1 MIIRYPSP
9 PFVAAP
15 CLSDQKQPLPRN
27 IWSTHLHQQEVPEQ
41 RIKVEQSDQSTLA
54 IRSSVRRG
62 KTWRRAK
69 RENVKGWNDLI
80 PMWSSTKATHG
91 PNWISNVEANIH
103 WKVYRGSYFLWNL
116 MKFHTINFHSFE
128 HQMWRTQ
135 IFLARKV
142 WTWKIYFRFCEDWH
156 ERMEPPEQNV
166 TQSAYQPDFPKRFRR
181 IPSMFHLHSTVQSQ
195 CSVFSVYDGTQTDP
209 QTEYWQNRRR
219 R

>member
-80 PMWSSTKATHG
+80 PMWRSTKATHR
-91 PNWISNVEANIH
+91 PNWISNVEANI
-103 WKVYRGSYFLWNL
+103 LC
-116 MKFHTINFHSFE
+116 MKSL
-128 HQMWRTQ
+128 QGKL
-135 IFLARKV
+135 LAPLCGDLIVKL
-142 WTWKIYFRFCEDWH
+142 FRDNS
-156 ERMEPPEQNV
+156 P
-166 TQSAYQPDFPKRFRR
+166 
-181 IPSMFHLHSTVQSQ
+181 IPSHPVPLVALSVPNWSN
-195 CSVFSVYDGTQTDP
+195 CSILIKTRPDQTF
-209 QTEYWQNRRR
+209 
-219 R
+219 

>member
-1 MIIRYPSP
+1 MIWFPCGDRPRP
-9 PFVAAP
+9 PM
-15 CLSDQKQPLPRN
+15 DQTEFQMWKQ
-27 IWSTHLHQQEVPEQ
+27 IFFAWQ
-41 RIKVEQSDQSTLA
+41 
-54 IRSSVRRG
+54 
-62 KTWRRAK
+62 
-69 RENVKGWNDLI
+69 
-80 PMWSSTKATHG
+80 
-91 PNWISNVEANIH
+91 
-103 WKVYRGSYFLWNL
+103 VYRGNYFLWNL